1 METWEQARIDR
12 LEARVDQLE
21 RKDWERRDFTF
32 RLIMYGL
39 TAAMVVLNIVTI
51 AIAASSPGP

>member
-32 RLIMYGL
+32 RLVMYGL

-51 AIAASSPGP
+51 AIAASNPGP